1 MKKLLI
7 GILIPVFV
15 LALSATGVAYAQEED
30 TDQVGLTMTQFEM
43 LLELLDALNIKL
55 DRADLQDKLVRQ
67 DLRDDVREIR
77 DFAMDMYEGITS
89 EEVTDLQEI
98 LSGYSDIYPEGIVS
112 GYFGPLTKQA
122 VKRFQKKLGIDDTG
136 YVGPLT
142 RRALN
147 DLMDDGEITA
157 EEAAMM
163 PAGIQKGYAL
173 GKPLP
178 PGIWK
183 NLQARRGFAKGLN
196 YGWDD
201 GNDDSDDEYN
211 KEDADEAIKDAQD
224 AIDEAQSEID
234 EAIEN
239 DEDAE
244 LVEQAE
250 GLLGVAQDK
259 FDAAELAFEDENWED
274 AETLA
279 EEAEDL
285 AEQAEE
291 LFEDDSDD
299 DDDDSED
306 DDDDDSDD
314 DE

>member
-30 TDQVGLTMTQFEM
+30 TDQVGLTMSQFEM

-147 DLMDDGEITA
+147 DLMDEAVENDGGV
-157 EEAAMM
+157 MM

-183 NLQARRGFAKGLN
+183 NIKESRGFAKGLK
-196 YGWDD
+196 D

-250 GLLGVAQDK
+250 GLLGDAQDK

-306 DDDDDSDD
+306 DDDDSDDDSDD